1 MAKTTINLEIP
12 FELLASAIDDLDLS
26 QKQQLLERLEQ
37 QIFEAE
43 ESTYDDSPE
52 TLVELQAVRRE
63 YEIGDY
69 LTLEQYLTVS
79 EGS

>member
-12 FELLASAIDDLDLS
+12 FELLANAIDDLDLS

-43 ESTYDDSPE
+43 ELAYDDSPE
-52 TLVELQAVRRE
+52 TLAELQAVRRE
-63 YEIGDY
+63 HEARNYVFLNQLY
-69 LTLEQYLTVS
+69 
-79 EGS
+79 

>member
-1 MAKTTINLEIP
+1 MAKSTINLEIP
-12 FELLASAIDDLDLS
+12 FELLANAIDDLDLS

-43 ESTYDDSPE
+43 ELAYDDSPE
-52 TLVELQAVRRE
+52 TLAELQAVRKE
-63 YEIGDY
+63 YETGDY

-79 EGS
+79 GVS